1 MKNTNPLSHIFSCL
15 FQGFTGTVRCLC
27 WWYLGQFLPCQSN
40 RSALPFNQRE
50 HRFSSAFFYSYL
62 YLDAQMTILMGDIET
77 TWRESLSSSMGGPEF
92 FSILTVTVYV
102 SLRTEVLN
110 VRFVIICSQMF
121 SIIVFSFGQMVC
133 CFWESHF
140 TDFIAGHKITKQ
152 LRLR

>member
-92 FSILTVTVYV
+92 FSILTVTLCKPANG
-102 SLRTEVLN
+102 SLQRSVCYHLFPN
-110 VRFVIICSQMF
+110 VFYYCIL
-121 SIIVFSFGQMVC
+121 
-133 CFWESHF
+133 
-140 TDFIAGHKITKQ
+140 
-152 LRLR
+152 LRSNGLLLLRIPLHRLYRWS